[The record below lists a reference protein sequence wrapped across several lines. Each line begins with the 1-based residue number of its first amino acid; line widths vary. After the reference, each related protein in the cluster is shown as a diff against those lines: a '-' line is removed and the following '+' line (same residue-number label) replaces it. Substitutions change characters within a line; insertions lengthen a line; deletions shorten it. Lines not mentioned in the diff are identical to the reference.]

1 MDADAQPQR
10 VPLAGLCF
18 DLLLDFHRTG
28 YGLNRAGELDQVAVT
43 GFLE

>member
-10 VPLAGLCF
+10 LTLTGLRL

-28 YGLNRAGELDQVAVT
+28 YGLNRASELD
-43 GFLE
+43 